1 MLKRS
6 LTLGLVF
13 GTLCMAAV
21 LWSSFTTTAVHNI
34 DMQLQEGDTTKKKP
48 QLKPGKKIPV
58 YTPLFACKFKGGKIK
73 KQEVLSNLSGTFCV
87 QNEDTKEKY
96 KVVGYDMNYAELGYY
111 EDSLGIPTLMTEYFY
126 NECKG
131 DSIVSMWQKSY
142 NERLHRGDTLKFSEF
157 VFIIDGRS
165 LKIKNKLNLVIE

>member
-6 LTLGLVF
+6 LAHGLIFIALLSAV
-13 GTLCMAAV
+13 V
-21 LWSSFTTTAVHNI
+21 LWSSFAPSLICSQALGLH
-34 DMQLQEGDTTKKKP
+34 EGDTTKKKTP
-48 QLKPGKKIPV
+48 AISGKKIPV

-73 KQEVLSNLSGTFCV
+73 KQEVLNNLSGTFCV

-96 KVVGYDMNYAELGYY
+96 KVLSYDMNYAELGYY

-131 DSIVSMWQKSY
+131 DTIASMWQKSY
-142 NERLHRGDTLKFSEF
+142 NERLHRGDTIKFSEF
-157 VFIIDGRS
+157 VFLIDGRS
-165 LKIKNKLNLVIE
+165 LKIKDKLNLVVE